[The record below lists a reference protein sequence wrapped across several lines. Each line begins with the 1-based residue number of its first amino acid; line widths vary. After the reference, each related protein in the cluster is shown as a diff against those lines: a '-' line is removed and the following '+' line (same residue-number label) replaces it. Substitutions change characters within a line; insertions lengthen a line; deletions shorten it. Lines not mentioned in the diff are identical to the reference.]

1 MSENQNGGIVVQK
14 KHIII
19 AGIVILLLLIGG
31 VVLGANWSKWF
42 GSQPETSQADTD
54 TNSSKNSLDI
64 DPNAGQYNGETPE
77 DKSDGEEVG
86 IKIPGYPS
94 ITIAKDTEN
103 VKMAL
108 LNPEGN
114 PCYFKF
120 QIVLKETGETIYE
133 SQYVPPGDV
142 ISDVT
147 LTRPLEEGEYDAT
160 IMISTIALDQET
172 PLNGANVETVLI
184 AK

>member
-1 MSENQNGGIVVQK
+1 M
-14 KHIII
+14 
-19 AGIVILLLLIGG
+19 LLLLAGG
-31 VVLGANWSKWF
+31 VVVGTKIVSHSKPN
-42 GSQPETSQADTD
+42 PETSQAEVTPADTD
-54 TNSSKNSLDI
+54 EKSKPALDI
-64 DPNAGQYNGETPE
+64 DPNAGNWNGEMPE
-77 DKSDGEEVG
+77 DRSEDKEAVG

-103 VKMAL
+103 VRMAL

-120 QIVLKETGETIYE
+120 QIVLKDSGETIFE
-133 SQYVPPGDV
+133 SKYVPPGDA
-142 ISDVT
+142 ITDVT
-147 LTRPLEEGEYDAT
+147 LTRPLTEGEYNAT
-160 IMISTIALDQET
+160 IMITTIALDQET